1 MCIDLF
7 GGPPN
12 NSKNNP
18 NKLFKKKIKEI
29 QSKPLLLDDL
39 PS

>member
-12 NSKNNP
+12 ISKNNS
-18 NKLFKKKIKEI
+18 KKKEEKKEI

>member
-12 NSKNNP
+12 NQINY
-18 NKLFKKKIKEI
+18 FEKIKEI